1 MGGLGCVLKASA
13 AGSSED
19 KLGETLTL
27 THSEIG
33 GGEGAFK
40 KEKRGE
46 GRGLMRFANSSQL
59 RGAFKAPVPFR
70 RVRRAQPGPQ
80 RSGALSERCGRG
92 YLPGCGDPEPQISV
106 RC

>member
-1 MGGLGCVLKASA
+1 MLKASA

-19 KLGETLTL
+19 KLGEILTL

-46 GRGLMRFANSSQL
+46 GGGLMRFSNSSQL